1 MESSDANGHGTVSRR
16 HRSFDLLS
24 LGSITGP
31 CQEEDKMIISNS
43 FLLNIFIIYLVW
55 PVGV

>member
-1 MESSDANGHGTVSRR
+1 MEGVRNKGQEMESSDANGHGTVSRR

-31 CQEEDKMIISNS
+31 CQEEEKMII
-43 FLLNIFIIYLVW
+43 
-55 PVGV
+55 